1 MLISAAYYLRS
12 DMPLGA
18 KTNFPPE
25 SYRNAVPA
33 RLDVLDL
40 GPSVPSR
47 TRRAVLSVLSPAQVQ
62 LAVLPPATGFDGVQA
77 ARMLA
82 MQGSKINLTWSKA

>member
-40 GPSVPSR
+40 GPTVTYPAR
-47 TRRAVLSVLSPAQVQ
+47 KAVLSVRSPA
-62 LAVLPPATGFDGVQA
+62 AVKLLVRPDVDGFVGVQA
-77 ARMLA
+77 AQLLVL
-82 MQGSKINLTWSKA
+82 QGSKINLTWSKA